1 MKLNFVAILLLLP
14 LTTAA
19 VEESQYSGQEQ
30 RAIKSLSQ
38 AEIDNYLAGSGMGY
52 AKAAELNHYPGPK
65 HVLELASELDLD
77 EQQLARTQE
86 IFLAMQKQAV
96 ELGRQLVDHESE
108 LDRLFASG
116 EISTYQLEDR
126 LAEIGALQAKIRFVH
141 LATHLEQKDVLS
153 EKQVMQYDRLRGYA
167 NGHSAHK
174 H

>member
-65 HVLELASELDLD
+65 HVLELASEL
-77 EQQLARTQE
+77 E
-86 IFLAMQKQAV
+86 AMQKQAV

>member
-1 MKLNFVAILLLLP
+1 LKNPSTPARNSARLNRFP
-14 LTTAA
+14 
-19 VEESQYSGQEQ
+19 
-30 RAIKSLSQ
+30 Q